1 MFYYIIILMEYV
13 MRTNEM
19 LEKRI
24 SYEKMLAEISELA
37 VRVQDMNAFLR
48 QALQRMGETLNVSRV
63 FMFSYESHNHT
74 FVCRCGWD
82 DPTLDLRSIQ
92 RISSFI
98 SLMWLGR

>member
-1 MFYYIIILMEYV
+1 

-63 FMFSYESHNHT
+63 FMFSYSSAVAAGMIPHSIY
-74 FVCRCGWD
+74 G
-82 DPTLDLRSIQ
+82 SIQ